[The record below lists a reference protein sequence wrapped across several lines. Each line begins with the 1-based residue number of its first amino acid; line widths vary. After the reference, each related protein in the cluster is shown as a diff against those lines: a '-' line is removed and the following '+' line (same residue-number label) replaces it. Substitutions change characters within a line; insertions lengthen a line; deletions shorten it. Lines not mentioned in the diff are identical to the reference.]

1 MKNSSLV
8 ARLAIAAGGGLLL
21 AAAVGGSASATR
33 PDPGTGD
40 HKVTICH
47 RTNSET
53 NPYVL
58 IEVDYAAVDSAGGSD
73 HMSHDEDGIVWYP
86 GAKADGVRWT
96 DIIPPVDG
104 VTPGL
109 GWTTEGQAIWNNGC
123 VYPEVEETT
132 TTEAPTTTV
141 EAAAETTT
149 TLDPEY
155 AASQGLLPDGS
166 PMPVTGSG
174 STVLLLCLGTAL
186 IAFGVAIS
194 RQTRLARQA

>member
-1 MKNSSLV
+1 MKNSALV
-8 ARLAIAAGGGLLL
+8 GRLALAAGAGLLL
-21 AAAVGGSASATR
+21 AGAMSGSASATR
-33 PDPGTGD
+33 PDPDTGD

-47 RTNSET
+47 ATNSGT

-73 HMSHDEDGIVWYP
+73 HMSHDWDGVVWYA
-86 GAKADGVRWT
+86 GAKDEGVRWT
-96 DIIPPVDG
+96 DIIPPVEG

-132 TTEAPTTTV
+132 TTVEETTTTA
-141 EAAAETTT
+141 AAAESPT

-174 STVLLLCLGTAL
+174 STLFLLCLGTAL
-186 IAFGVAIS
+186 VAFGVTVL
-194 RQTRLARQA
+194 RQSRLARQG

>member
-8 ARLAIAAGGGLLL
+8 ARLAIAAGAGLLL

-33 PDPGTGD
+33 PDPDTGD

-47 RTNSET
+47 ATNSGT
-53 NPYVL
+53 NPYVM

-73 HMSHDEDGIVWYP
+73 HMSHDWDGVVWYP
-86 GAKADGVRWT
+86 GAKDEGVRWT

-109 GWTTEGQAIWNNGC
+109 GWTTEGQAIWDNGC

-132 TTEAPTTTV
+132 TTTV

>member
-1 MKNSSLV
+1 MKNATLV
-8 ARLAIAAGGGLLL
+8 GRLALAAGAGLML
-21 AAAVGGSASATR
+21 AGAMSGSASATR

-58 IEVDYAAVDSAGGSD
+58 IEVDDAAVDGAGGSD
-73 HMSHDEDGIVWYP
+73 HMSHSEDGVVWYP

-109 GWTTEGQAIWNNGC
+109 GWTTEGQAIWDNGC

-132 TTEAPTTTV
+132 TTVEETTTTA
-141 EAAAETTT
+141 AAAETPT

-166 PMPVTGSG
+166 PMPVTGAG

-186 IAFGVAIS
+186 VAFGVAVS
-194 RQTRLARQA
+194 RQSRLARQG

>member
-1 MKNSSLV
+1 MKNAALV
-8 ARLAIAAGGGLLL
+8 GRLALAAGVGLLL
-21 AAAVGGSASATR
+21 AGAMSGSASATR
-33 PDPGTGD
+33 PDPDTGD

-58 IEVDYAAVDSAGGSD
+58 IEVDYAAVDGAGGSD
-73 HMSHDEDGIVWYP
+73 HMSHDEDGVVWYP

-109 GWTTEGQAIWNNGC
+109 GWTTEGQAIWDNGC
-123 VYPEVEETT
+123 VYPDIEETTTTVEETT
-132 TTEAPTTTV
+132 TTA
-141 EAAAETTT
+141 AAAETPT

-166 PMPVTGSG
+166 PLPVTGSG

-186 IAFGVAIS
+186 VAFGAAVS
-194 RQTRLARQA
+194 RQSRLARRA

>member
-1 MKNSSLV
+1 MKNAALV
-8 ARLAIAAGGGLLL
+8 GRLALAAGAGLLL
-21 AAAVGGSASATR
+21 AGAVSGSVSATR
-33 PDPGTGD
+33 PDPDTGD

-58 IEVDYAAVDSAGGSD
+58 IEVDYAAVDGAGGSD
-73 HMSHDEDGIVWYP
+73 HMSHDEDGVVWYP

-109 GWTTEGQAIWNNGC
+109 GWTTEGQAIWDNGC

-132 TTEAPTTTV
+132 TTVEETTTTA
-141 EAAAETTT
+141 AAAETPT

-174 STVLLLCLGTAL
+174 STVLLLCIGTAL
-186 IAFGVAIS
+186 VAFGAAVS
-194 RQTRLARQA
+194 RQSRLARRA

>member
-21 AAAVGGSASATR
+21 AAAIGGSASATR
-33 PDPGTGD
+33 PDPVTD
-40 HKVTICH
+40 EHKVTICH

-73 HMSHDEDGIVWYP
+73 HMSHDEDGVVWYP

-96 DIIPPVDG
+96 DIIPPVAD

-109 GWTTEGQAIWNNGC
+109 GWTEEGQAIWDNGC

-132 TTEAPTTTV
+132 TTV
-141 EAAAETTT
+141 EAAADTTT

-166 PMPVTGSG
+166 PMPVTGAG

-186 IAFGVAIS
+186 VAFGAAMS
-194 RQTRLARQA
+194 RQARLARQS